1 MATLF
6 TKIINGEVP
15 AHFVWKDENV
25 VAFMT
30 IAPIKSGHTLVVP
43 IQEVDHWVDMPIDL
57 ATKVMEVS
65 AKVGR
70 AIQKAF
76 NPIKVGVVVAG
87 LEVPH
92 VHYHLIP
99 IKQLSDLD
107 FTNQNSHCPP
117 EELETAA
124 EKIRHALQELGY
136 DDGANAAVA

>member
-15 AHFVWKDENV
+15 AHFVWKDDDV

-30 IAPIKSGHTLVVP
+30 IAPVKTGHTLVVP
-43 IQEVDHWVDMPIDL
+43 RKEVDHWVDMPIDL

-70 AIQKAF
+70 AIQKAY

-99 IKQLSDLD
+99 IKKLSDLD

-117 EELETAA
+117 EELEAA
-124 EKIRHALQELGY
+124 AAKIRETLKEIGY
-136 DDGANAAVA
+136 GDGAEAAVA